1 MENQSGINGP
11 HKKTVVRCVYLPPI
25 FRVRQSNGVIWI
37 YPLSTPVA
45 IATIQ
50 KLQNFALPP
59 VEISKRY
66 NSVPVKDNCML
77 CLPISL
83 YFQAWAIRWCHLNF
97 SPADPCFHGNEFG
110 TKID

>member
-77 CLPISL
+77 FAATP
-83 YFQAWAIRWCHLNF
+83 AIRWCH
-97 SPADPCFHGNEFG
+97 
-110 TKID
+110 